1 MAPSQGPQLFSAFW
15 KTTRGFVTKAVNV
28 VKART
33 PFLKP
38 ALQLQPIY
46 EYVPRQG
53 AVNRV
58 LQARQAHRRFFST
71 ARSAARRTGDAYR
84 ASRVAAQ
91 VSRSAF
97 AKPFASTL
105 RPNLTGGA
113 LPRTAGGYALG
124 GRVGGAR
131 YFSHGA
137 ARPADVIYNVSAG
150 MRAFWLSGT
159 NLKSNGLQ
167 DKIRAKRMQVE
178 AKQKDTTNDQRY
190 PPVSGSYIDFNISP
204 SLSAFGCFS
213 PFGAPTTTPDALE
226 PFTLNAENFM
236 NVLSVDFV
244 QAVKELELIHA
255 DIRRLSALGDL
266 PIKLINST
274 TLRVCFPGYEQ
285 ELVERLC
292 ADLGVMRG
300 IIGQDEDF
308 EAQNGSHVALQFPFA
323 PSSSPSEIADQ
334 DIPALTNESASQG
347 GEMGWDSV
355 MSSSGAW
362 DTPDGSVTGYYLND
376 TLETNPWA
384 ESDSASSSSQ
394 LVDVSRIESDEMNDS
409 MLFPYSED
417 GIRMQVP

>member
-1 MAPSQGPQLFSAFW
+1 MAPSQGPQLFSALW
-15 KTTRGFVTKAVNV
+15 KTTRVFVTKAVDV
-28 VKART
+28 VKARA

-46 EYVPRQG
+46 AYVPRQG

-58 LQARQAHRRFFST
+58 LEARQFQRRFFST
-71 ARSAARRTGDAYR
+71 ARASARRTGDAYR
-84 ASRVAAQ
+84 ASRVASQ
-91 VSRSAF
+91 ISRAAF

-137 ARPADVIYNVSAG
+137 ARPADVVCNVSAG

-167 DKIRAKRMQVE
+167 DRIRAKRLQIQQ
-178 AKQKDTTNDQRY
+178 QKEKRTHDQKY
-190 PPVSGSYIDFNISP
+190 PTISGSYIDFNISP

-213 PFGAPTTTPDALE
+213 PFGAPTATSDALE
-226 PFTLNAENFM
+226 PLTLNSENFM

-244 QAVKELELIHA
+244 RAVKELEMIHA
-255 DIRRLSALGDL
+255 DIKRLSALGDL

-274 TLRVCFPGYEQ
+274 TLRIRFPGYEQ
-285 ELVERLC
+285 EVVERLC

-300 IIGQDEDF
+300 VVGQDEDF
-308 EAQNGSHVALQFPFA
+308 EVQHGSHIALQYPFA
-323 PSSSPSEIADQ
+323 PSSSPSEAPIDEM
-334 DIPALTNESASQG
+334 PELTNMSASRDGDFNYQ
-347 GEMGWDSV
+347 SV
-355 MSSSGAW
+355 MSSSAAW
-362 DTPDGSVTGYYLND
+362 DTPNGSESGYYLND
-376 TLETNPWA
+376 TLESNPWA
-384 ESDSASSSSQ
+384 MTDSDSSPSDLIELSALDSS
-394 LVDVSRIESDEMNDS
+394 EMNES
-409 MLFPYSED
+409 MLFPYSD
-417 GIRMQVP
+417 DDLRMQIP